1 MALLDFND
9 RPSRRELLWFGALT
23 APFFGVVGL
32 IIHLKGAPKVAY
44 AVWAVALLCTLVFF
58 AVPPL
63 RRAMY
68 LTWMRAVYPLGW
80 TISHLLLVLLYYGIV
95 TPIGLVM
102 RMLGRNPMQPILDR
116 KATTYW
122 AERHEVADASRYFR
136 QF

>member
-1 MALLDFND
+1 MALLEFNP

-32 IIHLKGAPKVAY
+32 LIHLQGARGIAY
-44 AVWAVALLCTLVFF
+44 AVWAVALLCTIVFF
-58 AVPPL
+58 AIPPF
-63 RRAMY
+63 RRPMY

-80 TISHLLLVLLYYGIV
+80 TVSHVLLILLYYGIV

-102 RMLGRNPMQPILDR
+102 RMLGRNPMEPTLDR
-116 KATTYW
+116 QATTYW
-122 AERHEVADASRYFR
+122 VERRQVADPSRYFR